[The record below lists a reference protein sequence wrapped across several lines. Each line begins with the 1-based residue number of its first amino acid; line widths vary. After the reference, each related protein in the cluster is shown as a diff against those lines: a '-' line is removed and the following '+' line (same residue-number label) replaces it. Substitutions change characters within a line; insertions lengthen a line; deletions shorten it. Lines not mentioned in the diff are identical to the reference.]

1 MGDIQIRSVGMSG
14 GMPVIESDDPIPGLE
29 VESVYIPGPLGKQG
43 RPIFRAGRLR

>member
-29 VESVYIPGPLGKQG
+29 VESVYIPVGHVFRFD
-43 RPIFRAGRLR
+43 RPGCTTE

>member
-29 VESVYIPGPLGKQG
+29 VESVYIPGPRGLQY
-43 RPIFRAGRLR
+43 RRRS